1 MPRTSEDR
9 GGRPGWKAILFP
21 WPQRRLPWA
30 RPVQVVLR
38 AAHVAA
44 MGVVLGGLA
53 FGVPDDRLH
62 VAGVLTV
69 ASGVLLLAVE
79 LLRSGVYVYTGAG
92 ALSLLKLL
100 LLGAGQA
107 FPAGRFGLYLAATL
121 VAAVGAH
128 MNSRWRHFSLLDGK
142 VLRQD

>member
-1 MPRTSEDR
+1 MPRADD
-9 GGRPGWKAILFP
+9 GPGTGWRAALFP

-38 AAHVAA
+38 AGHLAA

-53 FGVPDDRLH
+53 FGVPEGRLH
-62 VAGVLTV
+62 AAGFATV
-69 ASGVLLLAVE
+69 ASGILLLAVE

-92 ALSLLKLL
+92 LLTLLKLA

-107 FPAGRFGLYLAATL
+107 FPAGRFELYLVATL
-121 VAAVGAH
+121 VAAAGAH
-128 MNSRWRHFSLLDGK
+128 MSSAWRHWSLLDRK
-142 VLRQD
+142 VLKQE

>member
-1 MPRTSEDR
+1 MPRASDGP
-9 GGRPGWKAILFP
+9 GGRPGWRETLFP

-30 RPVQVVLR
+30 RPAQVVLR

-53 FGVPDDRLH
+53 FGVAGDRLH
-62 VAGVLTV
+62 SAGVATV

-79 LLRSGVYVYTGAG
+79 LLRSGAYLYTLAG
-92 ALSLLKLL
+92 ALAFLKLA

-107 FPAGRFGLYLAATL
+107 FPAVRFELYLAATL
-121 VAAVGAH
+121 VASVGAH
-128 MNSRWRHFSLLDGK
+128 MNARWRHLSLLDGRE
-142 VLRQD
+142 LPRD

>member
-1 MPRTSEDR
+1 MPRTSD
-9 GGRPGWKAILFP
+9 GPGSGPGWRAALFP

-53 FGVPDDRLH
+53 FGVPEARLH
-62 VAGVLTV
+62 VAGLATI

-79 LLRSGVYVYTGAG
+79 LARSGVYVYTGAG
-92 ALSLLKLL
+92 VLSLLKLV

-107 FPAGRFGLYLAATL
+107 FPAGRFELYLAATL

-128 MNSRWRHFSLLDGK
+128 MSSRWRHFSLLDGK
-142 VLRQD
+142 VLGKD

>member
-1 MPRTSEDR
+1 VSEVRLRD
-9 GGRPGWKAILFP
+9 LVFP

-53 FGVPDDRLH
+53 FGVPEGRLH
-62 VAGVLTV
+62 AAGLATI

-79 LLRSGVYVYTGAG
+79 LVRSGVYVYTGAG
-92 ALSLLKLL
+92 VLAFLKLL
-100 LLGAGQA
+100 LLGVGQA
-107 FPAGRFGLYLAATL
+107 FPAGRFELYLAATL

-128 MNSRWRHFSLLDGK
+128 MSARWRHFSLLDGK
-142 VLRQD
+142 VLGKD